1 VIIVSDA
8 ASIIRINNAA
18 FGYDPAHPESLA
30 VKDVSLEVARGEFLS
45 IIGHNGSGK
54 STLAKMLNG
63 LLLPLSGTVEV
74 NGHQT
79 TDGSHIWN
87 IREKIGMVFQNPDNQ
102 FVAPT
107 VEDDI
112 AFGLENRGVPHE
124 EMEGRILDA
133 LHKVDMAGFRFHEP
147 NKLSGGQKQRVAIAG
162 MLAIEPDVLVLDE
175 ATAMLDPRGRAEVLN
190 VVRNMNQQLGMTVI
204 QITHYLEETLNSD
217 RIIVMDQGQIVG
229 EGTPGVLFTRV
240 DWLRKLGL
248 DVPFACDLQVRLAK
262 QGIRLTGNETTS
274 EGVLHTIWTSGLIK

>member
-1 VIIVSDA
+1 MSGAKSIVSM
-8 ASIIRINNAA
+8 NNAA
-18 FGYDPAHPESLA
+18 FGYDPAHPENLA
-30 VKDVSLEVARGEFLS
+30 VKGVSLHVERGEFLS

-63 LLLPLSGTVEV
+63 LLLPVSGTVEV
-74 NGHQT
+74 NGYQT
-79 TDGSHIWN
+79 TDESHIWN
-87 IREKIGMVFQNPDNQ
+87 IREKVGMVFQNPDNQ

-112 AFGLENRGVPHE
+112 AFGLENRGVPQD

-133 LHKVDMAGFRFHEP
+133 LEKVDMTDFRFHEP

-162 MLAIEPDVLVLDE
+162 MLAIEPDILVLDE
-175 ATAMLDPRGRAEVLN
+175 ATAMLDPRGRAEVLE
-190 VVRNMNQQLGMTVI
+190 VVRKMNQILGMTVI

-217 RIIVMDQGQIVG
+217 RIVVMDQGQIVG
-229 EGTPGVLFTRV
+229 EGTPEVLYQQV

-248 DVPFACDLQVRLAK
+248 DVPFACDLKFRLGAI
-262 QGIRLTGNETTS
+262 GIRLPGYETTS
-274 EGVLHTIWTSGLIK
+274 EGVLQAIWTSSLIK